1 MWSKLEYYSMK
12 YSLINY
18 LKPTVGIRLDGCIM
32 ESNRI
37 TRVVLDGVITN
48 SQLAKMLANVSNDVN
63 VNIYTETQLK
73 TEQATDQYI
82 SSRIENNIENLPIEP
97 PSIWEF
103 NQFINQMSNDLS
115 IDLFQ
120 ILAWTNFHNVTS
132 ILEIRTM
139 LQNNNP
145 ILVDLPKIVLTYL
158 RNRILGE

>member
-1 MWSKLEYYSMK
+1 
-12 YSLINY
+12 
-18 LKPTVGIRLDGCIM
+18 M